1 MAGKQAKIL
10 SGHSLDQLLGYAA
23 ATRNPVRNKVIVLL
37 SATPIFIEIFRGWRS
52 RRRQPENNEVR

>member
-1 MAGKQAKIL
+1 LAKKIQDLIPPEKIDTYLLPAIL
-10 SGHSLDQLLGYAA
+10 
-23 ATRNPVRNKVIVLL
+23 VIVLL